1 MAAAGTRGEERE
13 TMSAEGNKAFV
24 RRYFGAPSG
33 KDKPRAIQ
41 DECIADS
48 DEVLKDHIIAFEAAF
63 PHYELI
69 ADDMVAE
76 ADQVTVRTTFKGTH
90 KGEFFGVAPTGKD
103 VTMPI
108 MLIYRISG
116 KRSCNTGWSPTCS
129 G

>member
-1 MAAAGTRGEERE
+1 
-13 TMSAEGNKAFV
+13 MSAESNKAFI
-24 RRYFGAPSG
+24 RRYFGALSG
-33 KDKPRAIQ
+33 KDKPRSIQ
-41 DECIADS
+41 DQYIADS

-76 ADQVTVRTTFKGTH
+76 ADQVAVLTTFKGTH
-90 KGEFFGVAPTGKD
+90 KGEFFGAAPTGKD

-116 KRSCNTGWSPTCS
+116 DKIVEHSMVADLLGLMQQLGAVPT
-129 G
+129 

>member
-1 MAAAGTRGEERE
+1 
-13 TMSAEGNKAFV
+13 MSTEANKEFI
-24 RRYFGAPSG
+24 RRYFGALSG
-33 KDKPRAIQ
+33 KDKPRAVQ
-41 DECIADS
+41 DEYIADT

-76 ADQVTVRTTFKGTH
+76 GDKVAVRTTFKGVH

-108 MLIYRISG
+108 MLIYRIAGG
-116 KRSCNTGWSPTCS
+116 KIAEHWMNADLLGLMQQLGAAPT
-129 G
+129 